1 MAAPD
6 ALRIVAADEGPPTK
20 LQEEGVTVPVPE
32 ESQSSR
38 PEAWALERATD
49 ELYDEGDP
57 AVIVARA
64 WELMRAA
71 QDLEDERHDEYD
83 DPDEGGEA

>member
-1 MAAPD
+1 MGTDDPD
-6 ALRIVAADEGPPTK
+6 SGRM
-20 LQEEGVTVPVPE
+20 PVPE
-32 ESQSSR
+32 ESQSGR
-38 PEAWALERATD
+38 QPADWALERATD

-57 AVIVARA
+57 TVIVARA

-83 DPDEGGEA
+83 DPDQGGEA

>member
-1 MAAPD
+1 MS
-6 ALRIVAADEGPPTK
+6 
-20 LQEEGVTVPVPE
+20 VPE
-32 ESQSSR
+32 EPQSGEQ
-38 PEAWALERATD
+38 PATWALERAAD

-83 DPDEGGEA
+83 DPDQGGEA